1 MQFDAHFWSVARSSN
16 STLGLRLQL
25 EAWIV
30 VALAQQSLTQI
41 KMTLALPKQLKTLLF
56 PNFWDSVIITAAFH
70 DPQCGCEDCPFI
82 GPTLPVPLAG
92 AGKI

>member
-1 MQFDAHFWSVARSSN
+1 
-16 STLGLRLQL
+16 
-25 EAWIV
+25 
-30 VALAQQSLTQI
+30 
-41 KMTLALPKQLKTLLF
+41 MTLALPKQLKTLLF

-82 GPTLPVPLAG
+82 GPTLLVPLAG